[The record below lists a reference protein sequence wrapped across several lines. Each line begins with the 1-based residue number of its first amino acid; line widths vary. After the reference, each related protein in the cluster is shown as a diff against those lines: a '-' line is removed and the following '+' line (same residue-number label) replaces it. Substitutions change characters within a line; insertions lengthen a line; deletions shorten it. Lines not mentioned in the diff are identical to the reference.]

1 MNSNQNK
8 IGVTTATIVGMNAM
22 IGSGI
27 FAIPAS
33 LAFYV
38 GPAGI
43 ITIILVA
50 LAVWFMA
57 ISIARLA
64 ALYPQEGSFYIY
76 TKQWGG
82 HAMGVLASGAYL
94 IGLIIAMGLLSQM
107 AGIYLQHYF
116 YSYSPTTIGAI
127 TLLLFVLLNIKG
139 VVLSELGQQI
149 LICTTVFPLLA
160 TTFMCFTKMNLAN
173 LTPFAPFGFSNVL
186 SATKDVIFSFFGFE
200 AAASLFSVVRD
211 PEKNVPKALTYSLT
225 IVSIIYIGF
234 AASIILSTPLNLFTD
249 PKIPVT
255 YILRDIFPNNT
266 WLIEGIHISVISAI
280 LGTIHS
286 MIWSS
291 SSLLY
296 AFTKRLQNR
305 PVKYLLATQILNPMT
320 SVLFIGICIFIS
332 FATLTKI
339 TLFFSLT
346 ALFIVFAYIMSMI
359 TLLTLKTEWE
369 NKQNIK
375 TIIGLVTGFAIFI
388 FAAQDLFMSLK
399 NFNN

>member
-1 MNSNQNK
+1 MSSNQNK
-8 IGVTTATIVGMNAM
+8 IGVSTATIVGMNAM

-43 ITIILVA
+43 LTIIFVA

-57 ISIARLA
+57 LSIARLA
-64 ALYPQEGSFYIY
+64 SLYPQEGSFYIY
-76 TKQWGG
+76 AKQWGG
-82 HAMGVLASGAYL
+82 HLMGVLSSGAYL

-116 YSYSPTTIGAI
+116 PNHSPTTIGAI
-127 TLLLFVLLNIKG
+127 TLLIFILLNVKG
-139 VVLSELGQQI
+139 VALSEVGQKI

-173 LTPFAPFGFSNVL
+173 LTPFAPFGLTNVL
-186 SATKDVIFSFFGFE
+186 TATKDVIFSFFGFE
-200 AAASLFSVVRD
+200 AAASLFSVVKD
-211 PEKNVPKALTYSLT
+211 PERNVPRALTYSLS
-225 IVSIIYIGF
+225 IVSIIYIAF

-255 YILRDIFPNNT
+255 YILRDIFPNNR

-291 SSLLY
+291 SSLLFS
-296 AFTKRLQNR
+296 FTKRLQNK
-305 PVKYLLATQILNPMT
+305 PIKYLIHTKILNPTT
-320 SVLFIGICIFIS
+320 SVLFIGVCIFIS
-332 FATLTKI
+332 FATLKEI
-339 TLFFSLT
+339 NMFFSLT
-346 ALFIVFAYIMSMI
+346 ALFIVFAYITSMI
-359 TLLTLKTEWE
+359 TLLTLKSEWE

-375 TIIGLVTGFAIFI
+375 TIIGLATGFTIFI
-388 FAAQDLFMSLK
+388 FAAQDLFMALK